1 MKATREALSP
11 TRIKLTVEVPF
22 DELRPS
28 VDAAYKKIASQV
40 RVPGF
45 RPGKVPARII
55 DQRVGRG
62 HILDEALQ
70 EALPRFYSEAVE
82 SESLDVLSRPEVDVA
97 EFADGAP
104 LVFTAEVDVRPE
116 IELPS
121 TEGLV
126 ITVDDVAVSDADV
139 EEQLDSMRDRF
150 STLQPV
156 ERPVAEGDYL
166 TIDLAASVDGETVE
180 GAGANGM
187 SYEVGGDNVIAG
199 MDEALIGAVEGD
211 QRTFQTELQAGEF
224 AGRTADVS
232 VTVRSI
238 KEKVRPD
245 LDDDF
250 ATTASEFDT
259 LDELVGDVRTRLE
272 RVKRLEQGMQ
282 ARDRVLERVLELTD
296 VPLPES
302 VVQSEVE
309 AREHSLGHQL
319 EQVGLDRD
327 AYLTAE
333 NKTAEEFGA
342 EVREGSEKA
351 VKAQFVLD
359 ALASR
364 EELNVSQE
372 ELTDHLI
379 RRAQQSQMAPQ
390 EFANQ
395 VMQQGQ
401 VGMLMAEVVRGK
413 ALATLLESAT
423 VTDASGRPVDLAALS
438 ADADQL
444 EAEALEDDDL
454 DDDELA
460 GDTVDDDATERVTA
474 DSEPVDAEVVGA
486 EVVGAAEVGA
496 AVVGAAEVVDAEV
509 VNPEPGGATAAPADA
524 SSGPSDAE
532 AFAAETEQIAEVS
545 GGAEAGDPAGPSHE
559 GDDKPAAQG

>member
-22 DELRPS
+22 EELRPS
-28 VDAAYKKIASQV
+28 VDAAYKKIAAQV

-97 EFADGAP
+97 EFTDGAP

-116 IELPS
+116 IQLPS
-121 TEGLV
+121 TDGLTV
-126 ITVDDVAVSDADV
+126 TVDDVEVADV
-139 EEQLDSMRDRF
+139 DVDEQLDSMRDRF

-156 ERPVAEGDYL
+156 ERLVAEGDYL

-180 GAGANGM
+180 GAAANGM

-199 MDEALIGAVEGD
+199 MDEAVIGAAEGE

-224 AGRTADVS
+224 AGRTADVT
-232 VTVRSI
+232 VTVRSV
-238 KEKVRPD
+238 KEKIRPD

-259 LDELVGDVRTRLE
+259 LDELVGDVRTRLD

-282 ARDRVLERVLELTD
+282 ARDRVLERLLELTD
-296 VPLPES
+296 IPLPES
-302 VVQSEVE
+302 VVQSEIE

-319 EQVGLDRD
+319 EQVGLGRE
-327 AYLTAE
+327 AYLAAE
-333 NKTAEEFGA
+333 NKTAEEFDA

-372 ELTDHLI
+372 ELTEHLI
-379 RRAQQSQMAPQ
+379 RRAQQSQMPPQ

-438 ADADQL
+438 TDADEL
-444 EAEALEDDDL
+444 ETEALADDNLADRDDEYDDDL

-460 GDTVDDDATERVTA
+460 GDTADDDATERVTGDGA
-474 DSEPVDAEVVGA
+474 PVG
-486 EVVGAAEVGA
+486 
-496 AVVGAAEVVDAEV
+496 
-509 VNPEPGGATAAPADA
+509 PELGDATAGQADA

-545 GGAEAGDPAGPSHE
+545 GGAEIGDPAGPSHAR
-559 GDDKPAAQG
+559 DDKPAAQG

>member
-22 DELRPS
+22 EELRPS
-28 VDAAYKKIASQV
+28 VDAAYKKIAAQV

-97 EFADGAP
+97 EFTDGAP

-116 IELPS
+116 IQLPS
-121 TEGLV
+121 TDGLTV
-126 ITVDDVAVSDADV
+126 TVDDVEVADV
-139 EEQLDSMRDRF
+139 DVDEQLDSMRDRF

-156 ERPVAEGDYL
+156 ERLVAEGDYL

-180 GAGANGM
+180 GAAANGM

-199 MDEALIGAVEGD
+199 MDEAVIGAAEGE

-224 AGRTADVS
+224 AGRTADVT
-232 VTVRSI
+232 VTVRSV
-238 KEKVRPD
+238 KEKIRPD

-282 ARDRVLERVLELTD
+282 ARDRVLERLLELTD
-296 VPLPES
+296 IPLPES

-319 EQVGLDRD
+319 EQVGLDRE
-327 AYLTAE
+327 AYLAAE
-333 NKTAEEFGA
+333 NKTAEEFDA

-372 ELTDHLI
+372 ELTEHLI
-379 RRAQQSQMAPQ
+379 RRAQQSQMPPQ

-438 ADADQL
+438 TDADEL
-444 EAEALEDDDL
+444 ETEALADDNLADRDDEYDDDL

-460 GDTVDDDATERVTA
+460 GDTADDDATERVTGDGA
-474 DSEPVDAEVVGA
+474 PVG
-486 EVVGAAEVGA
+486 
-496 AVVGAAEVVDAEV
+496 
-509 VNPEPGGATAAPADA
+509 PELGDATAGQADA

-545 GGAEAGDPAGPSHE
+545 GGAEIGDPAGPSHAR
-559 GDDKPAAQG
+559 DDKPAAQG

>member
-22 DELRPS
+22 EELRPS
-28 VDAAYKKIASQV
+28 VDAAYKKIAAQV

-97 EFADGAP
+97 EFTDGAP

-116 IELPS
+116 IQLPS
-121 TEGLV
+121 TDGLTV
-126 ITVDDVAVSDADV
+126 TVDDVEVADV
-139 EEQLDSMRDRF
+139 DVDEQLDSMRDRF

-156 ERPVAEGDYL
+156 ERLVAEGDYL

-180 GAGANGM
+180 GAAANGM

-199 MDEALIGAVEGD
+199 MDEAVIGAAEGE

-224 AGRTADVS
+224 AGRTADVT
-232 VTVRSI
+232 VTVRSV
-238 KEKVRPD
+238 KEKIRPD

-282 ARDRVLERVLELTD
+282 ARDRVLERLLELTD
-296 VPLPES
+296 IPLPES
-302 VVQSEVE
+302 VVQSEIE

-319 EQVGLDRD
+319 EQVGLDRE
-327 AYLTAE
+327 AYLAAE
-333 NKTAEEFGA
+333 NKTAEEFDA

-372 ELTDHLI
+372 ELTEHLI
-379 RRAQQSQMAPQ
+379 RRAQQSQMPPQ

-438 ADADQL
+438 TDADEL
-444 EAEALEDDDL
+444 ETEALADDNLADRDDEYDDDL

-460 GDTVDDDATERVTA
+460 GDTADDDATERVTGDGA
-474 DSEPVDAEVVGA
+474 PVG
-486 EVVGAAEVGA
+486 
-496 AVVGAAEVVDAEV
+496 
-509 VNPEPGGATAAPADA
+509 PELGDATAGQADA

-545 GGAEAGDPAGPSHE
+545 GGAEIGDPAGPSHAR
-559 GDDKPAAQG
+559 DDKPAAQG

>member
-1 MKATREALSP
+1 VKATREALSP

-22 DELRPS
+22 EELRPS
-28 VDAAYKKIASQV
+28 VDAAYKKIAAQV

-97 EFADGAP
+97 EFTDGAP

-116 IELPS
+116 IQLPS
-121 TEGLV
+121 TDGLTV
-126 ITVDDVAVSDADV
+126 TVDDVEVADV
-139 EEQLDSMRDRF
+139 DVDEQLDSMRDRF

-156 ERPVAEGDYL
+156 ERLVAEGDYL

-180 GAGANGM
+180 GAAANGM

-199 MDEALIGAVEGD
+199 MDEAVIGAAEGE

-224 AGRTADVS
+224 AGRTADVT
-232 VTVRSI
+232 VTVRSV
-238 KEKVRPD
+238 KEKIRPD

-282 ARDRVLERVLELTD
+282 ARDRVLERLLELTD
-296 VPLPES
+296 IPLPES

-319 EQVGLDRD
+319 EQVGLDRE
-327 AYLTAE
+327 AYLAAE
-333 NKTAEEFGA
+333 NKTAEEFDA

-372 ELTDHLI
+372 ELTEHLI
-379 RRAQQSQMAPQ
+379 RRAQQSQMPPQ

-438 ADADQL
+438 TDADEL
-444 EAEALEDDDL
+444 ETEALADDNLADRDDEYDDDL

-460 GDTVDDDATERVTA
+460 GDTADDDATERVTGDGA
-474 DSEPVDAEVVGA
+474 PVG
-486 EVVGAAEVGA
+486 
-496 AVVGAAEVVDAEV
+496 
-509 VNPEPGGATAAPADA
+509 PELGDATAGQADA

-545 GGAEAGDPAGPSHE
+545 GGAEIGDPAGPSHAR
-559 GDDKPAAQG
+559 DDKPAAQG